1 MIMMSALYLI
11 KMLSRIFILLSCS
24 LKQRSVGRHVTP
36 LISEA
41 LRWQNTTSK
50 MANPRIRPLF
60 QCTRGIKGVAF
71 DERPY
76 QRGYCTVVKPVY
88 KGHSREPENVPF
100 MYRLNLYA
108 LFINGKHETFRYLYI
123 EVPFNGGLIVLTILT
138 GERLRTHSW
147 NRGQSEYRNCFI
159 DSRIKFSCTTEN
171 PSDGL
176 PLTSL

>member
-11 KMLSRIFILLSCS
+11 KMLSQIFILLSCS

-41 LRWQNTTSK
+41 LRWQNTTELSPSK

-60 QCTRGIKGVAF
+60 QCTRGIEGVAF

-76 QRGYCTVVKPVY
+76 QRGYCTIVKPVY
-88 KGHSREPENVPF
+88 KGHS
-100 MYRLNLYA
+100 RLNLYA
-108 LFINGKHETFRYLYI
+108 LFINGKHETSRYLYI
-123 EVPFNGGLIVLTILT
+123 EVPFKGGLTVLTILT